1 MSFYGMLLMSE
12 RAEKTAQDALTSTTS
27 TPL

>member
-1 MSFYGMLLMSE
+1 MLLMSE

-27 TPL
+27 IPL